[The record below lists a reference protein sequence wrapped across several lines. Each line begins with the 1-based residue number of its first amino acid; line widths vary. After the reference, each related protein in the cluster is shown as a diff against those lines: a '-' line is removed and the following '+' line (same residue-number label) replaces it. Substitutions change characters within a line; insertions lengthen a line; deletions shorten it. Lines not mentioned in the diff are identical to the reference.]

1 MFNFM
6 KFCDLKALRF
16 SEPQFFPCCKNIVT
30 LKNFSSD
37 KLYHGS
43 ALLSQSLLYWAQ
55 WLLKIDDAVM

>member
-1 MFNFM
+1 M

-16 SEPQFFPCCKNIVT
+16 SEPQFFPCCKNIPWE
-30 LKNFSSD
+30 NFSSD

-43 ALLSQSLLYWAQ
+43 ALLSQSLLYSAQ